1 MRNLTKLVEP
11 EVLALNHEA
20 WLAQY
25 KADKSNTTN
34 KTRYRH
40 RDIKETLKKETGYK
54 CVYCESKIGHN
65 TPGDIEHKVPSSK
78 DEDKHFT
85 WFNMTIACTECNRRK
100 NNYYEIGN
108 EFLDPYSDDVEAA
121 LEHHGP
127 LVFWK
132 SANARAETT
141 IRILELNSNNRQQ
154 LVERKINKLEDFSN
168 LIERFLVQTGML
180 KMLLWKQILEM
191 IDLGAEY
198 SAMLQEVIEK
208 KGITSAS
215 TGSS

>member
-1 MRNLTKLVEP
+1 
-11 EVLALNHEA
+11 
-20 WLAQY
+20 
-25 KADKSNTTN
+25 
-34 KTRYRH
+34 
-40 RDIKETLKKETGYK
+40 
-54 CVYCESKIGHN
+54 
-65 TPGDIEHKVPSSK
+65 
-78 DEDKHFT
+78 
-85 WFNMTIACTECNRRK
+85 
-100 NNYYEIGN
+100 
-108 EFLDPYSDDVEAA
+108 
-121 LEHHGP
+121 

-154 LVERKINKLEDFSN
+154 IIERKINKLEEFSN

-191 IDLGAEY
+191 IDLGSEY